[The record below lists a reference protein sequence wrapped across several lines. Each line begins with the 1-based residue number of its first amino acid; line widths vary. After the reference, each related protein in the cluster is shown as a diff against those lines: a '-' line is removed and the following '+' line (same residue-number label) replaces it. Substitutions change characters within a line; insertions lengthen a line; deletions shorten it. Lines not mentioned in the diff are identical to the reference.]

1 MTLNGLNT
9 DPAQLPAFAGMT
21 AASLDD
27 IPQQGS
33 ENPMPLR
40 CAILDDYQNVA
51 LASADWS
58 RLGDRVAVEV
68 FNEHLDTADEVV
80 AALAGFDILCLMRER
95 TALPA
100 AVLARLPNLKL
111 ILTTG
116 MRNVAIDVAAANARG
131 IVVCGAGM
139 GNGMPTAELVFA
151 HILEFTRRV
160 GSEDA
165 RLKAGGAWQ
174 ATIGTELNGKTL
186 GLVGLGKLGQRVARI
201 AEAFGMDVTAWSQN
215 LTPEK
220 CAEVGVRYLS
230 RDELFATADFISIH
244 VQLSDRT
251 RGLIGANELGRM
263 KPTAFL
269 VNTSRGPIVEEAA
282 LLAVLREG
290 RIAGAGLDVF
300 DREPLPQDHP
310 LRRLDR
316 AQLTPHLGYVTRETY
331 DAGYAE
337 MVEDV
342 EAFLG
347 GAPIRIITV

>member
-1 MTLNGLNT
+1 
-9 DPAQLPAFAGMT
+9 
-21 AASLDD
+21 
-27 IPQQGS
+27 
-33 ENPMPLR
+33 MPLR

-68 FNEHLDTADEVV
+68 FNEHLDTADDVV
-80 AALAGFDILCLMRER
+80 AALGAFDILCLMRER

-151 HILEFTRRV
+151 HMLEFTRRV
-160 GSEDA
+160 GSENA

-174 ATIGTELNGKTL
+174 TTIGTELNGKTL

-201 AEAFGMDVTAWSQN
+201 AKAFGMEVCAWSQN

-220 CAEVGVRYLS
+220 CAEIGVRYAS
-230 RDELFATADFISIH
+230 RDELFATSDFISIH
-244 VQLSDRT
+244 VQLSERT
-251 RGLIGANELGRM
+251 HGLIGAADLARM

-269 VNTSRGPIVEEAA
+269 INTSRGPIIDEVA
-282 LLAVLREG
+282 LLAALRDKK
-290 RIAGAGLDVF
+290 IAGAGLDVF
-300 DREPLPQDHP
+300 APEPLPDNHP
-310 LRRLDR
+310 LRGLER

-331 DAGYAE
+331 AAGYAE
-337 MVEDV
+337 MVEDI

-347 GAPIRIITV
+347 GAPIRVITAW